1 MSDLRSMIR
10 EVLREELSALRG
22 TGGIAPSVR
31 EEAVTINTNADL
43 QRFVQRVLE
52 LSKDSGTRAALENG
66 RHVFRLGSGLSGGRG
81 GSVSG
86 GGAAISATPPSAGP
100 AAPNP
105 ALSRVQFDRGLV
117 SEKDI
122 AKLPDETRVIR
133 AGKSVRFTPLASDEL
148 RRRRIKIERAKS

>member
-22 TGGIAPSVR
+22 AGGIAPAVR

-52 LSKDSGTRAALENG
+52 LSKESGTRADLENG
-66 RHVFRLGSGLSGGRG
+66 RHVFRLGGTG
-81 GSVSG
+81 G
-86 GGAAISATPPSAGP
+86 GGAVISATPPSAGP

-122 AKLPDETRVIR
+122 AKLPNETRVIR